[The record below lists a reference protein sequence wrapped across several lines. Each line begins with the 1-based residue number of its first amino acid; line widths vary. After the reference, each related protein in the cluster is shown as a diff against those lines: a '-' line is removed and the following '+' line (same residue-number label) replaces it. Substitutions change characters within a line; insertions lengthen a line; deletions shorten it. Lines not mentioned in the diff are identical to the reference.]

1 MTTETIT
8 RKEACELIRSYIG
21 KKDGPKG
28 EDLNKIV
35 FAANND
41 FQVRDFMLGLP
52 EYYDVQEIIDFM
64 CHMANEAPL
73 IEDAPFIAINAA
85 IAYEHGQMS
94 DFFTSVG
101 YVATHRPNYSLNRLL
116 MRVAASRYPGES
128 FAKMRKDLAGIVM
141 KACYTDTPDRIITE
155 LDDPDAESIPTQ
167 TTND

>member
-1 MTTETIT
+1 MSITLT

-52 EYYDVQEIIDFM
+52 EYYDTQEIIDFM

-73 IEDAPFIAINAA
+73 IEDAPFIAINAELAKLWPA
-85 IAYEHGQMS
+85 I
-94 DFFTSVG
+94 T
-101 YVATHRPNYSLNRLL
+101 R
-116 MRVAASRYPGES
+116 
-128 FAKMRKDLAGIVM
+128 RKDPLPDHEKWAGVSD
-141 KACYTDTPDRIITE
+141 KLQY
-155 LDDPDAESIPTQ
+155 LDHGTA
-167 TTND
+167 